1 MRYLMLL
8 LSFFFSGASAD
19 NVAIVAADDA
29 GANALASLLMSFP
42 AAAITELESLPPFV
56 VLPGRVGNVD
66 VAWPRPPVQKRSKD
80 ANVNKKLMFKIAVE
94 KCIAHEDLE
103 GLESVLEF
111 GREQSWGKKWLMTW
125 AEKNYED
132 LKAHLDKVAADK
144 AKNPVSEEQLLEV
157 RKVMEADLAAVRA
170 AKDANDMNALHDA
183 INSAEARGGS
193 AYMYTLIRLA
203 TSAGRKETEKDG
215 DKWMNKFL

>member
-1 MRYLMLL
+1 MLL

-19 NVAIVAADDA
+19 NVATVATDDA

-42 AAAITELESLPPFV
+42 AGAIAQLDELSPLVF
-56 VLPGRVGNVD
+56 LPGRVGNVD
-66 VAWPRPPVQKRSKD
+66 VAWPRPPVQRRMKN

-111 GREQSWGKKWLMTW
+111 GREQSWGKRWLMTW
-125 AEKNYED
+125 ATKNYED
-132 LKAHLDKVAADK
+132 LKAHLEEVAAEK
-144 AKNPVSEEQLLEV
+144 AKKDPLSEEDLAKV
-157 RKVMEADLAAVRA
+157 RAAMEAELVAVRA

-183 INSAEARGGS
+183 VNSAEARGGS

-215 DKWMNKFL
+215 DKWMNKFI